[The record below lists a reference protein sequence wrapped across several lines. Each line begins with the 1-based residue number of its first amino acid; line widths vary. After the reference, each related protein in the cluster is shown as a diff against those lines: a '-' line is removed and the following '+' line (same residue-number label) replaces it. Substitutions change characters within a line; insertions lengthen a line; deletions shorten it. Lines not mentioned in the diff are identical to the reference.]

1 MNDDEIKYFEIA
13 WEGFKG
19 VKWQKGIDVAN
30 FIEMNY
36 DEYTGDESFLT
47 GKSSKTSKVWK
58 KCESLLK
65 KEAISGVLDVETDII
80 AGIDN
85 FEPGYIDRKNEVI
98 VGLQTDEA
106 LKRII
111 NPYGGMRMVKKSLE
125 QYGFRMDKD
134 LHDKFVEFR
143 KTHNDG
149 VFDAYT
155 KEIRKA
161 RTNHLITG
169 LPDAYG
175 RGRIIGD
182 YRRMALYGA
191 DYIIAKK
198 EEDLDKLASTI
209 NNSVIRLREEV
220 REQIKALKE
229 TVKMASRYGYDI
241 SKPATSAKEAIQW
254 LYFAYLAAVKQNNG
268 AATSIGR
275 NTTFIDIYI
284 KRDMD
289 KGILTEEEAQELI
302 DQFVIKL
309 RLVRHLRTP
318 EYDSLFA
325 GDPTWVTESIGGML
339 NNEKSL
345 VTKTSFRILN
355 TLNNIGTSAEPNMT
369 VLWSTKLPNN
379 FKKYA
384 SYMAIITHTLQ
395 FENDDLMRPIY
406 GSDYAIACCVSAMV
420 EGKQMQFFGARVNLA
435 KALLYA
441 LNGGRDEISGDVV
454 IDDIEQ
460 IEGEYLNYD
469 EVIKVYS
476 KVLRKVAK
484 TYVDALNIIH
494 YMHDKYAYE
503 SIQMALHDTIVN
515 RVMAFGIAGLSIV
528 TDSLSAI
535 KYGNVRVKR
544 DERGITQSFD
554 NESDFPRYGNNDDRV
569 DDIAVKLVTKFY
581 NELKRFP
588 LYRNAEH
595 TLSILTITSNVVYGN
610 NTGATPDGR
619 GAGVPFAPGANP
631 TGGADKSGALASL
644 SSVAKIPYKVCLDG
658 ISNTFSMAPETLG
671 PEDARVSNLVQVL
684 DGYFKQGGHHLNVNV
699 LDKQMLIDAMNN
711 PNKYPNLTIRV
722 SGYAVNF
729 NKLTKKQQ
737 EEVISRTFHGS
748 L

>member
-1 MNDDEIKYFEIA
+1 MNEDLEKSLSIA
-13 WEGFKG
+13 WDGFKG
-19 VKWQKGIDVAN
+19 VKWQRNIDVAN

-36 DEYTGDESFLT
+36 EEYTGDESFLV
-47 GKSSKTSKVWK
+47 GKSNKTAKVWK
-58 KCESLLK
+58 KCENLLK

-125 QYGFRMDKD
+125 EYGFRMDKD

-149 VFDAYT
+149 VYDAYT

-191 DYIIAKK
+191 DYIIMKK
-198 EEDLDKLASTI
+198 KEDLDKLSGTI

-220 REQIKALKE
+220 SEQIKALKE

-241 SKPATSAKEAIQW
+241 SKPATTAKEAIQW

-289 KGILTEEEAQELI
+289 KGLLTEDEAQELI

-318 EYDSLFA
+318 EYDELFA

-339 NNEKSL
+339 NQDKSL

-355 TLNNIGTSAEPNMT
+355 TLNNIGTSPEPNMT
-369 VLWSTKLPNN
+369 ILWSKKLPDG
-379 FKKYA
+379 FKKY
-384 SYMAIITHTLQ
+384 SSHMAIITHTLQ

-420 EGKQMQFFGARVNLA
+420 EGRQMQFFGARVNLA

-469 EVIKVYS
+469 EVVKLYI

-484 TYVDALNIIH
+484 IYVDALNIIH

-503 SIQMALHDTIVN
+503 SIQMALHDTIVA
-515 RVMAFGIAGLSIV
+515 RVMAFGIAGFSIV
-528 TDSLSAI
+528 TDSLAAI

-544 DERGITQSFD
+544 DERGITKSFD
-554 NESDFPRYGNNDDRV
+554 NETDYPRYGNNDDRA
-569 DDIAVKLVTKFY
+569 DEIAVKLVTKFY
-581 NELKRFP
+581 NELKRYP
-588 LYRNAEH
+588 LYRNAEP
-595 TLSILTITSNVVYGN
+595 TLSILTITSNVMYGN

-619 GAGVPFAPGANP
+619 DAKVPFAPGANP
-631 TGGADKSGALASL
+631 TQGADKSGALASL

-658 ISNTFSMAPETLG
+658 ISNTFSISPETLG
-671 PEDARVSNLVQVL
+671 PEDARVSNLVQIL

-699 LDKQMLIDAMNN
+699 LDRQMLIDAMNN

-729 NKLTKKQQ
+729 NKLTRKQK

>member
-1 MNDDEIKYFEIA
+1 MDEELERYFNIA
-13 WEGFKG
+13 WDGFKG
-19 VKWQKGIDVAN
+19 VKWQKNIDVAN

-36 DEYTGDESFLT
+36 EEYTGDESFLV
-47 GKSSKTSKVWK
+47 GKSNKTAKVWK
-58 KCESLLK
+58 KCENLLK

-125 QYGFRMDKD
+125 AYGFRMDKD

-149 VFDAYT
+149 VYDAYT

-191 DYIIAKK
+191 DYIILKK
-198 EEDLDKLASTI
+198 MQDLDKLSGTI

-220 REQIKALKE
+220 SEQIKALKE

-241 SKPATSAKEAIQW
+241 SKPAINAKEAIQW
-254 LYFAYLAAVKQNNG
+254 LYFAYLASVKQNNG

-289 KGILTEEEAQELI
+289 KGLLTEEEAQELI

-318 EYDSLFA
+318 EYDELFA

-339 NNEKSL
+339 NNDKSL

-369 VLWSTKLPNN
+369 ILWSTKLPDN

-384 SYMAIITHTLQ
+384 SHMAIITHTLQ

-406 GSDYAIACCVSAMV
+406 GPDYAIACCVSAMV

-469 EVIKVYS
+469 EVVKVYS
-476 KVLRKVAK
+476 KVLKKVAK

-503 SIQMALHDTIVN
+503 SIQMALHDTIVA

-528 TDSLSAI
+528 ADSLSAI

-544 DERGITQSFD
+544 DERGITSVFD
-554 NESDFPRYGNNDDRV
+554 NESDYPRYGNNDDRA
-569 DDIAVKLVTKFY
+569 DELAVKLVTKFY
-581 NELKRFP
+581 NELKKNP
-588 LYRNAEH
+588 LYRNATH

-619 GAGVPFAPGANP
+619 EAYVPFAPGANP
-631 TGGADKSGALASL
+631 TQGADKSGALASL
-644 SSVAKIPYKVCLDG
+644 SSVAKIPYKICLDG
-658 ISNTFSMAPETLG
+658 ISNTFCISPDTLG
-671 PEDARVSNLVQVL
+671 PEDARVSNLVQIL

-699 LDKQMLIDAMNN
+699 LDRQMLVDAMNN

>member
-1 MNDDEIKYFEIA
+1 MNEELEKSLSIA
-13 WEGFKG
+13 WDGFKG
-19 VKWQKGIDVAN
+19 VKWQRNIDVAN

-36 DEYTGDESFLT
+36 EEYTGDESFLV
-47 GKSSKTSKVWK
+47 GKSSKTAKVWK

-125 QYGFRMDKD
+125 EYGFRMDKD

-149 VFDAYT
+149 VYDAYT

-191 DYIIAKK
+191 DYIIMKK
-198 EEDLDKLASTI
+198 KEDLDKLSGTI

-220 REQIKALKE
+220 SEQIKALKE

-241 SKPATSAKEAIQW
+241 SKPATTAKEAIQW
-254 LYFAYLAAVKQNNG
+254 LYFAYLASVKQNNG

-284 KRDMD
+284 KRDMER
-289 KGILTEEEAQELI
+289 GILTEEEAQELI

-318 EYDSLFA
+318 EYDELFA

-339 NNEKSL
+339 NQDKSL

-355 TLNNIGTSAEPNMT
+355 TLNNIGTSPEPNMT
-369 VLWSTKLPNN
+369 ILWSKKLPDN
-379 FKKYA
+379 FKRY
-384 SYMAIITHTLQ
+384 SSHMAIITHTLQ

-406 GSDYAIACCVSAMV
+406 GPDYAIACCVSAMRIGKPLIITDSPADPV
-420 EGKQMQFFGARVNLA
+420 LFGTAKTLLWFGFRLLTGCFKYRLRSYFYSAFSGKQCGFSVFQPPGDRAYYKKFYKIRS
-435 KALLYA
+435 
-441 LNGGRDEISGDVV
+441 RDSTDV
-454 IDDIEQ
+454 DC
-460 IEGEYLNYD
+460 
-469 EVIKVYS
+469 VIKS
-476 KVLRKVAK
+476 
-484 TYVDALNIIH
+484 
-494 YMHDKYAYE
+494 
-503 SIQMALHDTIVN
+503 
-515 RVMAFGIAGLSIV
+515 
-528 TDSLSAI
+528 
-535 KYGNVRVKR
+535 
-544 DERGITQSFD
+544 ITQCRLCFIQIY
-554 NESDFPRYGNNDDRV
+554 FGVCADRH
-569 DDIAVKLVTKFY
+569 LQ
-581 NELKRFP
+581 
-588 LYRNAEH
+588 
-595 TLSILTITSNVVYGN
+595 
-610 NTGATPDGR
+610 
-619 GAGVPFAPGANP
+619 
-631 TGGADKSGALASL
+631 
-644 SSVAKIPYKVCLDG
+644 CL
-658 ISNTFSMAPETLG
+658 L
-671 PEDARVSNLVQVL
+671 
-684 DGYFKQGGHHLNVNV
+684 
-699 LDKQMLIDAMNN
+699 
-711 PNKYPNLTIRV
+711 
-722 SGYAVNF
+722 
-729 NKLTKKQQ
+729 
-737 EEVISRTFHGS
+737 
-748 L
+748 